1 MPFDHTFHFLNSPK
15 QWFVSKTWKKNNK
28 KKKTQETLT
37 GIGLI
42 LKVPYARC
50 RSLLEMV
57 LMTQKKTRVNS
68 GLLYAVFLLPNPK
81 FSQLNALAWTSSSPP
96 P

>member
-1 MPFDHTFHFLNSPK
+1 MLFDHTFHFLNSPK
-15 QWFVSKTWKKNNK
+15 QWFVSKTWKKK
-28 KKKTQETLT
+28 KQKKKTRETLT

-57 LMTQKKTRVNS
+57 LMTQKK
-68 GLLYAVFLLPNPK
+68 LE
-81 FSQLNALAWTSSSPP
+81 
-96 P
+96 

>member
-1 MPFDHTFHFLNSPK
+1 MLFDHTFHFLNSPK
-15 QWFVSKTWKKNNK
+15 QWFVSKTWKKK
-28 KKKTQETLT
+28 TKKKTRETLT

-57 LMTQKKTRVNS
+57 LLTQKK
-68 GLLYAVFLLPNPK
+68 LE
-81 FSQLNALAWTSSSPP
+81 
-96 P
+96 

>member
-1 MPFDHTFHFLNSPK
+1 MPFDNTFHFLNSPK
-15 QWFVSKTWKKNNK
+15 QWFVSKTWKKK
-28 KKKTQETLT
+28 TKQKTQETLT

-57 LMTQKKTRVNS
+57 LMTQKK
-68 GLLYAVFLLPNPK
+68 LE
-81 FSQLNALAWTSSSPP
+81 
-96 P
+96 

>member
-1 MPFDHTFHFLNSPK
+1 MPFDHTFHFLNSPNSGLFPK
-15 QWFVSKTWKKNNK
+15 RGKKKT

-57 LMTQKKTRVNS
+57 LMTQKK
-68 GLLYAVFLLPNPK
+68 LE
-81 FSQLNALAWTSSSPP
+81 
-96 P
+96 

>member
-15 QWFVSKTWKKNNK
+15 QWFVSKTWKKKK

-42 LKVPYARC
+42 LKVPYA
-50 RSLLEMV
+50 
-57 LMTQKKTRVNS
+57 
-68 GLLYAVFLLPNPK
+68 
-81 FSQLNALAWTSSSPP
+81 
-96 P
+96 